1 MQRLECRR
9 SRRTGRPDSRQ
20 VFEDHLKRTI
30 PFKKRITTAAAIPIL
45 GWPLFSYG
53 EKMTEEYGEKMTE
66 EQKSE
71 IMLLRRQGIGYKR
84 IAAFLEIPVE
94 TVKSYCRRN
103 PEEDATQPI
112 IPIGSEATFLS
123 TCKHC
128 GRPLQQT
135 PGKRRREF
143 CGSACRA
150 AYWRAH
156 PKKLQ
161 FQRCAGCGT
170 LLPMGNVSR
179 KYCSHACYIQHRFG
193 RENHV

>member
-1 MQRLECRR
+1 M
-9 SRRTGRPDSRQ
+9 GFRQ
-20 VFEDHLKRTI
+20 VFEGHLKTL
-30 PFKKRITTAAAIPIL
+30 TTTAAIPIL

-53 EKMTEEYGEKMTE
+53 EKMTEE
-66 EQKSE
+66 QKSE
-71 IMLLRRQGIGYKR
+71 IMLLRQQGIGYKR
-84 IAAFLEIPVE
+84 IAAFLEISVE

-103 PEEDATQPI
+103 PEENATQPV
-112 IPIGSEATFLS
+112 IPVGHKAILLS
-123 TCKHC
+123 TCKYC
-128 GRPLQQT
+128 GGHLQQM

-143 CGSACRA
+143 CGSVCRA

-156 PKKLQ
+156 PKKVQ

-179 KYCSHACYIQHRFG
+179 KYCSHVCYIQHRFG